1 MNFIYHNCSHL
12 LRYQYRRVYRWQTCV
27 IILSFLST
35 LFSEVGCV
43 SPKHIVY
50 FQGEAETGNAVRLSE
65 PYTPLIKTGDVLSIQ
80 VSSLNAEAAT
90 FFNPYSPMIVAN
102 NRTVQ
107 PTNTN
112 GLPEM
117 SGYLVSPSGEI
128 ELPLIGLIKVS
139 GLTIS
144 QTNEQVREKLKTYLK
159 EPTVNIRNLN
169 FRISVLGEV
178 ARPSLF
184 TVPNDQITLIEA
196 LSLAGDATIYGR
208 RDNILVIREDNGQ
221 KTFARLDITKRSLFR
236 SPYYYLHPNDIVYV
250 EPGKVRVSTA
260 NQFYQVIPAILSALS
275 LVAIIVTRR

>member
-1 MNFIYHNCSHL
+1 MNYIFYDCFNL
-12 LRYQYRRVYRWQTCV
+12 LRYKYQQNFRWQGSLITLLCLS
-27 IILSFLST
+27 ILLSGI
-35 LFSEVGCV
+35 GCV
-43 SPKHIVY
+43 SPKNIVY
-50 FQGEAETGNAVRLSE
+50 FQGEAETGSAVRMPE
-65 PYTPLIKTGDVLSIQ
+65 AYTPLIKTGDVLSIQ

-90 FFNPYSPMIVAN
+90 FFNPYTPMVVAN
-102 NRTVQ
+102 GRTVQ

-117 SGYLVSPSGEI
+117 SGYLVSPGGEI

-144 QTNEQVREKLKTYLK
+144 QTKEQVREKLKTYLK

-178 ARPSLF
+178 VRPSLF

-196 LSLAGDATIYGR
+196 ISLAGDATIYGR
-208 RDNILVIREDNGQ
+208 RDNILVVREENGQ
-221 KTFARLDITKRSLFR
+221 KTFSRLDITKRNLFR